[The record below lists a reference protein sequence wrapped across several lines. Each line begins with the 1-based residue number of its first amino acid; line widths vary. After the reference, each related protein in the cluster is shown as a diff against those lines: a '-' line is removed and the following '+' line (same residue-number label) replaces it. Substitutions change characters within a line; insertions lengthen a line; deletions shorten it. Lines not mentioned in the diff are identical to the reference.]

1 MSLADQR
8 LDASDLEC
16 KHDCP
21 GKPAGCTVKFNRFS
35 ELTTHVCTQTKFN
48 DEYGE
53 KLRALKDWA
62 TERSRYE
69 VKIVLEEHRAQML
82 AKAKDYLSN
91 TEVLRLI
98 VKLLYPTAPFDLT
111 TKVRNMLPGMS
122 KPQHNPFLP
131 SFPLFHQQC
140 LFTHV

>member
-1 MSLADQR
+1 M
-8 LDASDLEC
+8 
-16 KHDCP
+16 
-21 GKPAGCTVKFNRFS
+21 
-35 ELTTHVCTQTKFN
+35 CTQTKFN
-48 DEYGE
+48 EEYGE

-122 KPQHNPFLP
+122 TSRPTPFLP
-131 SFPLFHQQC
+131 SLLSTVSLHIRLNPS
-140 LFTHV
+140 